1 MRFAWPLYLAWKQ
14 LFPSQKRISFFS
26 LLSVIGVALGVN
38 VMIVVIAFM
47 QGFQQKF
54 RTDIINSQGHARAV
68 PLNPSPVWPQISKGL
83 LERDDVL
90 GVTPYL
96 QGQLLLQNRS
106 YHSIPFS
113 MGLDP
118 EDADQVIPLN
128 EYLINGQLMLEGYD
142 SQDLTP
148 FPTMDDLED
157 EVVFI
162 TRQVA
167 NRLGVRP
174 ATIIR
179 LKDANATEQIK
190 EGKGEVRVRRLDPFV
205 PSGQWTVTF
214 LDEKSYRIEESTSG
228 FKKVGLLG
236 EPPLDLGLGFPVF
249 ETLPGGKPFEK
260 GDQVRFQS
268 FRSSILEVYS
278 PSMIEKA
285 KADELAPPHEVR
297 VGGIFEVPW
306 QGFHSEALIGT
317 MRFMDEMRVT
327 EGQCDGFYLK
337 FSDRL
342 AQKESLL
349 SEYCKDLEGDLGSD
363 WLVVPWFVE
372 NAWFFELLKFEEYL
386 MILIM
391 IPIGLVAAFAI
402 AIALMTS
409 VMRKVREIGLLVAMG
424 GSQTAVGAIFCLQ
437 GLIIGSLGAV
447 FGCGLA
453 LLFIRYRDELMS
465 FIVTGIAGEG
475 GQDEVA
481 QFYDFYSLQVD
492 YPWDSPESLST
503 FLAFAL
509 FAMVVSTVAGLLPA
523 WRAARMNP
531 AEALRSE

>member
-1 MRFAWPLYLAWKQ
+1 MV
-14 LFPSQKRISFFS
+14 S
-26 LLSVIGVALGVN
+26 
-38 VMIVVIAFM
+38 
-47 QGFQQKF
+47 
-54 RTDIINSQGHARAV
+54 
-68 PLNPSPVWPQISKGL
+68 
-83 LERDDVL
+83 
-90 GVTPYL
+90 
-96 QGQLLLQNRS
+96 
-106 YHSIPFS
+106 
-113 MGLDP
+113 
-118 EDADQVIPLN
+118 
-128 EYLINGQLMLEGYD
+128 
-142 SQDLTP
+142 
-148 FPTMDDLED
+148 
-157 EVVFI
+157 
-162 TRQVA
+162 
-167 NRLGVRP
+167 
-174 ATIIR
+174 
-179 LKDANATEQIK
+179 
-190 EGKGEVRVRRLDPFV
+190 
-205 PSGQWTVTF
+205 
-214 LDEKSYRIEESTSG
+214 
-228 FKKVGLLG
+228 
-236 EPPLDLGLGFPVF
+236 
-249 ETLPGGKPFEK
+249 
-260 GDQVRFQS
+260 QVRFQS

-317 MRFMDEMRVT
+317 MRFMDEMRGT

-363 WLVVPWFVE
+363 WLVIPWFVE

-465 FIVTGIAGEG
+465 FIVRQIC
-475 GQDEVA
+475 
-481 QFYDFYSLQVD
+481 
-492 YPWDSPESLST
+492 
-503 FLAFAL
+503 
-509 FAMVVSTVAGLLPA
+509 
-523 WRAARMNP
+523 
-531 AEALRSE
+531 